1 MQTSRGCPDGST
13 IGVDPPANVLLEAPS
28 LSDATTEICT
38 RVGDGDTRNVLIVA
52 LSGNPDA
59 RLDTWRRGGGLPGNV
74 GIVTV
79 DETRSAAAADGCSS
93 VTSGPGGSTI
103 STTTVSGADD
113 LTGIGIKI
121 GNCLSA
127 WEDQAA
133 TTHVCLDSITTML
146 QYVGP
151 RKAFR
156 FLHVVTR
163 RIAEVDGVAHF
174 HFDPSAHDEQTV
186 SMIESLFSEVYAYD
200 ADADIWTSK

>member
-1 MQTSRGCPDGST
+1 MQTSRGCLDGST
-13 IGVDPPANVLLEAPS
+13 IDVDPPANVLLEAPS
-28 LSDATTEICT
+28 LSDATMAVCR
-38 RVGDGDTRNVLIVA
+38 RVGDDGDRNVLVVA
-52 LSGNPDA
+52 LSGDPDA
-59 RLDTWRRGGGLPGNV
+59 RLETWRRHGGLPGNV

-79 DETRSAAAADGCSS
+79 DETRSAASMDGSSS
-93 VTSGPGGSTI
+93 VASGPDGSTI

-121 GNCLSA
+121 GKCLSA
-127 WEDQAA
+127 WEHQPA
-133 TTHVCLDSITTML
+133 TTHVCFDSITTML

-174 HFDPSAHDEQTV
+174 HFDPSAHDPKTV
-186 SMIESLFSEVYAYD
+186 AMIESLFSEVYAFDDD
-200 ADADIWTSK
+200 ADAWAAK